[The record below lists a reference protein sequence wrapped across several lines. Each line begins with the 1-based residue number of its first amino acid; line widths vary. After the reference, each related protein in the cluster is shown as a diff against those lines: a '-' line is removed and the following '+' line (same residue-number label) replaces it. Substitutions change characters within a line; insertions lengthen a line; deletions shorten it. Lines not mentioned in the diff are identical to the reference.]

1 MSWFSSGTNKS
12 EFMTFKMGIDLGG
25 TKTETLVLDIGQ
37 QPVYRER
44 CATPAHDY
52 DQILD
57 MIEVEFTRAQSR
69 FGGNLSLGIG
79 IPGSISPRS
88 GKLRNSNTQCLNGRE
103 LLRDIE
109 KRLQCEVRIENDAN
123 CFALSEA
130 LGGGARG
137 DRVVFGVIIGTGT
150 GGGLVVDGKLLNGP
164 HSISGEWGH
173 NPLPW
178 WRSEDGAVTCYC
190 GKQAC
195 IETFLSGPGL
205 AHNYQMRFG
214 QARLGQAR
222 SSAEIVAGAARGDE
236 SCQLMLDCYYDQMA
250 RSLAHL
256 INIIDPDAIVLG
268 GGMSNIDSLYCA
280 VAERLG
286 DYVFSDFV
294 ETPIL
299 QAARGDSS
307 GVYGAALLWD

>member
-1 MSWFSSGTNKS
+1 MSRFSSCTKES

-25 TKTETLVLDIGQ
+25 TKTETLVLDINQ
-37 QPVYRER
+37 QPLYRER

-52 DQILD
+52 DLILN
-57 MIEVEFTRAQSR
+57 MIEAEFTRAESR
-69 FGGNLSLGIG
+69 FGGDMSLGIG
-79 IPGSISPRS
+79 IPGSISARS

-109 KRLQCEVRIENDAN
+109 KRLQREVRVENDAN

-130 LGGGARG
+130 LGGAARG
-137 DRVVFGVIIGTGT
+137 YRIVFGVIIGTGT

-195 IETFLSGPGL
+195 IETFLCGPGL
-205 AHNYQMRFG
+205 AHNYQARFG
-214 QARLGQAR
+214 RSH

-250 RSLAHL
+250 RALAHL

-299 QAARGDSS
+299 KAARGDSS

>member
-1 MSWFSSGTNKS
+1 MS
-12 EFMTFKMGIDLGG
+12 FKMGIDLGG
-25 TKTETLVLDIGQ
+25 TKTETLVLDNDQ
-37 QPVYRER
+37 QPVSRER
-44 CATPAHDY
+44 RATPAQDY

-57 MIEVEFTRAQSR
+57 MIEAEFTRAKSR
-69 FGGNLSLGIG
+69 FGDDMSLGIG
-79 IPGSISPRS
+79 IPGAISPRT
-88 GKLRNSNTQCLNGRE
+88 GKLRNANTQCLNGRE
-103 LLRDIE
+103 LLHDIE
-109 KRLQCEVRIENDAN
+109 QRLQRKVRIENDAN

-130 LGGGARG
+130 LGGAARG
-137 DRVVFGVIIGTGT
+137 YRIVFGVIIGTGT

-205 AHNYQMRFG
+205 AHNYQARFG
-214 QARLGQAR
+214 QAC

-236 SCQLMLDCYYDQMA
+236 SCQLMMDCYYDQMA

-256 INIIDPDAIVLG
+256 INIIDPHVIVLG
-268 GGMSNIDSLYCA
+268 GGMSNIDSIYSA
-280 VAERLG
+280 VGERLG

-294 ETPIL
+294 ETPIVK
-299 QAARGDSS
+299 AARGDSS